1 LVNQV
6 VQEDPME
13 KPLELDNPMTP
24 GDESPR
30 GIEGTGAGLCPDCG
44 GTGRKQG
51 QECKTCH
58 GSGQI
63 VPLG

>member
-1 LVNQV
+1 
-6 VQEDPME
+6 ME